1 MKKILL
7 EKYEQV
13 VAVIPQ
19 HARGLGW
26 SNEPT
31 WIVIRGRG
39 PTYREEC
46 IQPEERTRELSA
58 LYEVGA
64 TLMQSLIAAV
74 PTEMRGEGKK
84 GASHDD

>member
-13 VAVIPQ
+13 IAVIPQ
-19 HARGLGW
+19 HAKGPGW
-26 SNEPT
+26 ANEPT
-31 WIVIRGRG
+31 WIVIRGIG

-58 LYEVGA
+58 LYNAGEA
-64 TLMQSLIAAV
+64 MMQSLIAAV
-74 PTEMRGEGKK
+74 PTEMREKGK
-84 GASHDD
+84 A